1 MIKENIGG
9 KMFRDVTVGQYY
21 SVDSIVHRLDS
32 RVKIRFV
39 LVYILLLLI
48 DRNLPQFLV
57 FSAVLIAAIVL
68 SGVPVGYMLRGSRSI
83 YIFIAV
89 CSLLDIFT
97 TVGTV
102 LVRIGDIT
110 ITYEGLVKAGF
121 VFWRMV
127 LIILMSSLLM
137 YTTTPSQLTDGFEKC
152 FHISGNVAM
161 GITIGL
167 RFIPIL
173 FGELQNIMKA
183 QEARGAC
190 FNEGGPVKRIKQLR
204 TVVIPL
210 FQSAIDKA
218 GHLGDAMDAR
228 CYTGGRTRTKLRP
241 LVYKNVDI
249 FAYVIMLALVVV
261 GVVLAV
267 KF

>member
-1 MIKENIGG
+1 
-9 KMFRDVTVGQYY
+9 
-21 SVDSIVHRLDS
+21 
-32 RVKIRFV
+32 
-39 LVYILLLLI
+39 
-48 DRNLPQFLV
+48 
-57 FSAVLIAAIVL
+57 
-68 SGVPVGYMLRGSRSI
+68 
-83 YIFIAV
+83 
-89 CSLLDIFT
+89 LLDIFT

>member
-1 MIKENIGG
+1 
-9 KMFRDVTVGQYY
+9 MFRDVTVGQYY
-21 SVDSIVHRLDS
+21 SVDSVVHRLDP

-48 DRNLPQFLV
+48 DRNLPQFLLLT
-57 FSAVLIAAIVL
+57 AVLVLAVVL
-68 SGVPVGYMLRGSRSI
+68 SGVPVKHMLKGSRSI

-97 TVGTV
+97 TAGTV
-102 LVRIGDIT
+102 LVKLGSIT
-110 ITYEGLVKAGF
+110 ITYDGLIKAGF

-152 FHISGNVAM
+152 FHMSGNVAM

-190 FNEGGPVKRIKQLR
+190 FNEGGPVKRLKALR
-204 TVVIPL
+204 TVIVPL

-228 CYTGGRTRTKLRP
+228 CYTGGKGRTKLRP
-241 LVYKNVDI
+241 LVYKSEDI
-249 FAYVIMLALVVV
+249 LVYAVMLVLVAAGVWLVV
-261 GVVLAV
+261 

>member
-1 MIKENIGG
+1 
-9 KMFRDVTVGQYY
+9 MFRDVTVGQYY
-21 SVDSIVHRLDS
+21 SVDSVIHRLDP
-32 RVKIRFV
+32 RVKIRFA

-57 FSAVLIAAIVL
+57 FTLVLIIAVIL
-68 SGVPVGYMLRGSRSI
+68 SKVPVGHMLRGSRGI
-83 YIFIAV
+83 YVFIAV
-89 CSLLDIFT
+89 CSLIDAFT
-97 TVGTV
+97 TAGTV
-102 LVRIGDIT
+102 LVRIGGLE
-110 ITYEGLVKAGF
+110 ITYDGLVKAGF

-152 FHISGNVAM
+152 FHMSGNVAM

-190 FNEGGPVKRIKQLR
+190 FNEGGPVKRLKSLR
-204 TVVIPL
+204 TVIVPL

-228 CYTGGRTRTKLRP
+228 CYTGGKGRTKLRP
-241 LVYKNVDI
+241 LVYKPGDI
-249 FAYVIMLALVVV
+249 LVYVMMLVLVVAGVWLAL
-261 GVVLAV
+261 